1 MKNFRYQRKT
11 IIVVR
16 KRIINLI
23 IKNSTKREEKFT
35 IFINLINFFFFFSN
49 HYEWTTIPLWNSRV
63 AEQPFRKCWDVLR
76 YSTNKVYT
84 KTTREWRNS
93 RESWRRNGET
103 IDISGN
109 NEKRERERGG
119 GVNAP
124 EARTSQN
131 PTGVSANPLFLGSLW
146 FKLRGGVGGGGREE
160 GRRMTGEVIW
170 SKPRASGKGT
180 SSSGKVKFLRHP
192 RGRFIVSMR
201 RHTMTQF
208 KKK

>member
-49 HYEWTTIPLWNSRV
+49 HYEWTIIPLWNPRV

-84 KTTREWRNS
+84 KTTYPREWRNS

-109 NEKRERERGG
+109 NEKREREREGG
-119 GVNAP
+119 GKCPGSSYVA
-124 EARTSQN
+124 ESDGSFRESFISRKFMIQVTWGRT
-131 PTGVSANPLFLGSLW
+131 
-146 FKLRGGVGGGGREE
+146 RGGGRRREE
-160 GRRMTGEVIW
+160 EWLAKLYGRNHGRRERGQVQVA
-170 SKPRASGKGT
+170 R
-180 SSSGKVKFLRHP
+180 SSSSATHGEDL
-192 RGRFIVSMR
+192 
-201 RHTMTQF
+201 
-208 KKK
+208 

>member
-119 GVNAP
+119 GGKCPGSSYVAESDGSFRESFISRKFMIQVTWGRRRRGEGGGKKNDWRSYMVETTGVGKGDKFKWQGQVP
-124 EARTSQN
+124 PP
-131 PTGVSANPLFLGSLW
+131 PTGKIYSFHA
-146 FKLRGGVGGGGREE
+146 
-160 GRRMTGEVIW
+160 
-170 SKPRASGKGT
+170 ASHNDP
-180 SSSGKVKFLRHP
+180 V
-192 RGRFIVSMR
+192 
-201 RHTMTQF
+201 
-208 KKK
+208 